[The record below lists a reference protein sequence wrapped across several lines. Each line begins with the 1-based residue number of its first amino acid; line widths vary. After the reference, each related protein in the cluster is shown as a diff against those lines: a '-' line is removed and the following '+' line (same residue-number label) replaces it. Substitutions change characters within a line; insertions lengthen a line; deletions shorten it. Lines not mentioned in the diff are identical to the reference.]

1 MTHACYLPIVDV
13 AAPHRA
19 IGEMELEALRVVAGT
34 TRPLTGRDV
43 ARLARNGS
51 VSSIQRALRAL
62 GAAGV
67 VDVQEAGRS
76 LLYTLNRE
84 HVATGPALE
93 LLGLRDELQRRMRES
108 IAAWEIQ
115 PLHLS
120 AFGSAA
126 RGDGDLES
134 DIDIFCVRPADVDED
149 DPRWREQLD
158 TLARQVRRWS
168 GNPLALSEVSE
179 TELRRLRREQPPVV
193 ASLRADALTLA
204 GTDAAELLR
213 SRR

>member
-1 MTHACYLPIVDV
+1 MDI
-13 AAPHRA
+13 AAPYRT
-19 IGEMELEALRVVAGT
+19 IGEMELEALRVLAGT

-43 ARLARNGS
+43 ARLAHNGS

-93 LLGLRDELQRRMRES
+93 LLGLRDELRRRMSES
-108 IAAWEIQ
+108 IAAWEVQ

-120 AFGSAA
+120 LFGSAA

-134 DIDIFCVRPADVDED
+134 DIDVFCVRPANVDED

-179 TELRRLRREQPPVV
+179 TELRRLRREQPPIV

-204 GTDAAELLR
+204 GADAAELLP
-213 SRR
+213 RRR

>member
-1 MTHACYLPIVDV
+1 MDV
-13 AAPHRA
+13 AAPYRT
-19 IGEMELEALRVVAGT
+19 IGEMELEALRVLAGT

-67 VDVQEAGRS
+67 VDIQEAGRS

-93 LLGLRDELQRRMRES
+93 LLGLRDELQRRMS
-108 IAAWEIQ
+108 KSVAAWEIQ

-120 AFGSAA
+120 VFGSAA

-134 DIDIFCVRPADVDED
+134 DIDVFCVRPAGVDED
-149 DPRWREQLD
+149 DSHWREQLD

-204 GTDAAELLR
+204 GTDAAELLQGR
-213 SRR
+213 